1 MADRQLETTLDEAA
15 ASCARHGARLTAV
28 RRAVLALILEAGRP
42 IGAYDI
48 LAKLRDGRSAA
59 PPTVYRA
66 LDFLVSEG
74 LVHRLE
80 RLAAYVGCAHHHHEG
95 DEDAHTA
102 QFLIC
107 TGCGR
112 VTELDEPTITTA
124 LSEAGARTGFRLR
137 SATVEA
143 AGLCVACAPAV
154 QGARGST

>member
-15 ASCARHGARLTAV
+15 AICARHGARLTAV
-28 RRAVLALILEAGRP
+28 RRAVLSLILEADRP

-80 RLAAYVGCAHHHHEG
+80 RLAAYVGCAHHHDGE
-95 DEDAHTA
+95 EDAHTA

-112 VTELDEPTITTA
+112 VTELDEPAITIA
-124 LSEAGARTGFRLR
+124 LSEAGARTGFKLR

-143 AGLCVACAPAV
+143 AGLCLDCALEP